1 MFVTSRR
8 GRMVLAGV
16 IAAVLAVVVGCSGK
30 SATVGGTG
38 GDSNS
43 KSVTLAVVQ
52 GWDEDIA
59 ASYLWKELLER
70 KGYQVN
76 LQQLDIASTFTG
88 LANNQVDAY
97 LDAWLPSTHQSYW
110 EKFGS
115 KLNDVGSWY
124 SPADLVLAVP
134 NYVQINSIDELK
146 GKAGQFDGKIVGIE
160 PGAGEMRI
168 ARNNVLPAYGL
179 NGEYQ
184 LAEGSTP
191 AMLASLDSA
200 IKENKP
206 IVVTLW
212 HPHLAFTK
220 FPIKVLQ
227 DPKGAWGKPD
237 ELHSVTSQ
245 KFAQSKPDVTGWL
258 KKFHLDDHQ
267 LGTLEQ
273 LIEQKGKGHEQ
284 DAAKE
289 WLNQNPQVASSFTG

>member
-1 MFVTSRR
+1 VFSTSRR
-8 GRMVLAGV
+8 GRMLLAGCV
-16 IAAVLAVVVGCSGK
+16 AALMAAVVACSGK
-30 SATVGGTG
+30 AANVGGTG

-43 KSVTLAVVQ
+43 KQVTLAVVQ

-76 LQQLDIASTFTG
+76 LQELDVASTFTG
-88 LANNQVDAY
+88 LANNQVDVY
-97 LDAWLPSTHQSYW
+97 LDAWLPSTHESYW
-110 EKFGS
+110 QKYGN
-115 KLNDVGSWY
+115 KLTDLGSWY
-124 SPADLVLAVP
+124 GPADLVLAVP
-134 NYVQINSIDELK
+134 NYVQANSIEDLK
-146 GKAGQFDGKIVGIE
+146 GQAAQFGGKIVGIE

-168 ARNNVLPAYGL
+168 ARTSVVPAYGL
-179 NGEYQ
+179 NDYQ

-237 ELHSVTSQ
+237 ELKTVSSQ
-245 KFAQSKPDVTGWL
+245 KFSQNKPEVVGWL
-258 KKFHLDDHQ
+258 KKFKMDDHQ
-267 LGTLEQ
+267 LGTLEK
-273 LIEQKGKGHEQ
+273 LIADKGKGHEQ
-284 DAAKE
+284 EAAKE
-289 WLNQNPQVASSFTG
+289 WISQNQQVADSFTS

>member
-1 MFVTSRR
+1 
-8 GRMVLAGV
+8 MVLAGCV
-16 IAAVLAVVVGCSGK
+16 AAVMAVVVGCSGK
-30 SATVGGTG
+30 ASTVGGAG

-43 KSVTLAVVQ
+43 KTVSLAVVQ

-76 LQQLDIASTFTG
+76 LQELDVASTFTG
-88 LANNQVDAY
+88 LANNQVDVY
-97 LDAWLPSTHQSYW
+97 LDAWLPSTHESYW
-110 EKFGS
+110 QKYGN
-115 KLNDVGSWY
+115 KLTDLGSWY
-124 SPADLVLAVP
+124 GPADLVLAVP
-134 NYVQINSIDELK
+134 NYVQANSIEDLK
-146 GKAGQFDGKIVGIE
+146 GKAPQFDGKIVGIE

-168 ARNNVLPAYGL
+168 ARTQVVPAYGL
-179 NGEYQ
+179 NDYQ

-237 ELHSVTSQ
+237 ELKTVSSQ
-245 KFAQSKPDVTGWL
+245 KFSQSKPEVVGWM
-258 KKFHLDDHQ
+258 KKFKMDDHQ
-267 LGTLEQ
+267 LGTLEK
-273 LIEQKGKGHEQ
+273 LIADKGKGHEQ
-284 DAAKE
+284 EAAKE
-289 WLNQNPQVASSFTG
+289 WISQNQQVADSFTS

>member
-1 MFVTSRR
+1 VFATSRR
-8 GRMVLAGV
+8 GRMVLAGCV
-16 IAAVLAVVVGCSGK
+16 AAVLAVVVGCSGK
-30 SATVGGTG
+30 AATVGGTG

-43 KSVTLAVVQ
+43 KSVTFSVVQ

-59 ASYLWKELLER
+59 ATYLWKELLER

-97 LDAWLPSTHQSYW
+97 LDAWLPSTHKSYW
-110 EKFGS
+110 DKFGS
-115 KLNDVGSWY
+115 KITDVGSWY
-124 SPADLVLAVP
+124 GPADLVLAVP
-134 NYVQINSIDELK
+134 NYVQANSIADLK
-146 GKAGQFDGKIVGIE
+146 GQAGQFDGRIVGIE

-168 ARNNVLPAYGL
+168 ARDDVMPAYGL

-184 LAEGSTP
+184 LVEGSTP

-237 ELHSVTSQ
+237 ELHAVTSQ
-245 KFAQSKPDVTGWL
+245 KFSQAKPEVVNWL

-273 LIEQKGKGHEQ
+273 AIEQKGKGHEQ
-284 DAAKE
+284 DAVKD
-289 WLNQNPQVASSFTG
+289 WLNQNPQVANSFTS